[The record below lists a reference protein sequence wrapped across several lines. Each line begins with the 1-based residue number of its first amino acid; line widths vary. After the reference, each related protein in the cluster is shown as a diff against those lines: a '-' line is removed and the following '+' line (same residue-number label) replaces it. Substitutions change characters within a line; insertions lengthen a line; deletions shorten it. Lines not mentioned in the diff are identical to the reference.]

1 MTDKEFVLSVHP
13 YAVCYYSCSSDSYFV
28 VEVLG
33 NEICIGRGTIARS
46 AWKNAARVVRET
58 LASASGGSM
67 SEVKIPDDLKDTYEL
82 VSTGAIHIGGKYA
95 MQLIERIGKQD
106 AVLRLML
113 EALKDLT
120 TVTVDFSKIDAAIA
134 AGREA
139 LK

>member
-1 MTDKEFVLSVHP
+1 
-13 YAVCYYSCSSDSYFV
+13 
-28 VEVLG
+28 
-33 NEICIGRGTIARS
+33 
-46 AWKNAARVVRET
+46 
-58 LASASGGSM
+58 M